1 MRSLKFIIAFVLL
14 LSMNLMFAQ
23 DTVAFHAE
31 EPVLISSAG
40 QSADVLMA
48 KILAGKAGIEFEL
61 DKMADAKK
69 LKGKKSL
76 ILVSGGS
83 TKGLGAA
90 KIDKEQ
96 EYERVK
102 NLIKAAKKEDVKI
115 ILLHVGGKSRR
126 GPLSD
131 YFNQLVAENS
141 DHMIVVVTGN
151 DDGYFTQIAK
161 DKKVGLE
168 LPEKIV
174 AIQDILKTIYAK

>member
-1 MRSLKFIIAFVLL
+1 MRQIKCITAFILL
-14 LSMNLMFAQ
+14 LSMSLIFAQ
-23 DTVAFHAE
+23 EAPAFRAE

-69 LKGKKSL
+69 LEGIKSL

-96 EYERVK
+96 EYERVED
-102 NLIKAAKKEDVKI
+102 LIKAAKKLDVKI

-131 YFNQLVAENS
+131 YFNQLVAENA
-141 DHMIVVVTGN
+141 DHMVVVVSGN
-151 DDGYFTQIAK
+151 DDGYFTKIAK
-161 DKKVGLE
+161 DKQIDLE

-174 AIQDILKTIYAK
+174 AIQDILKVIYAK